1 MKNLLL
7 VVLLTF
13 SASSFAN
20 QKMIDVLEAG
30 TQAVED
36 FKASSNADKAERF
49 NGIKA
54 WPVSGGVKVKV
65 YVKGSDSEDYSCHRH
80 TTSEPF
86 ECH

>member
-49 NGIKA
+49 N
-54 WPVSGGVKVKV
+54 
-65 YVKGSDSEDYSCHRH
+65 
-80 TTSEPF
+80 
-86 ECH
+86 